1 MAKNTRRDLVE
12 RMYMRLRAEK
22 VVDDYILQLVSNLD
36 YGGAREFVDTPVFEL
51 YLEKDT
57 IILDKEKNLLSLGKE
72 DFKYDYTYLND
83 LCLSLL
89 SDVHEV

>member
-22 VVDDYILQLVSNLD
+22 VVNDYVLQLVTNLD
-36 YGGAREFVDTPVFEL
+36 YGGAKEFVNTSVFEL

-57 IILDKEKNLLSLGKE
+57 IILDKENNLLKLGKE
-72 DFKYDYTYLND
+72 EFKYDYTYLND